1 MTAEGNLYNPA
12 IFAGLSPPVGEIV
25 QEFVDIASHYKYPT
39 FSSVRG
45 HLFKMFHHVFLEEK
59 FRDQRDKLAVAN
71 NYDDIVAIAKIMREK
86 LEKHGKA
93 TVFKIVQFVNLNR
106 IDFIELFNKCC
117 KMSIYT
123 YVCNN

>member
-93 TVFKIVQFVNLNR
+93 IVSKTANSFR
-106 IDFIELFNKCC
+106 IEFNELSKYMN
-117 KMSIYT
+117 I
-123 YVCNN
+123 